1 MTNCIVIL
9 QEKPIK
15 GFDSGNL
22 PVDDNQVPNLKGR
35 KQDWVAF
42 MSQPY

>member
-1 MTNCIVIL
+1 MEKAVISL
-9 QEKPIK
+9 NSINSFPVKLMVNLFCELNIK
-15 GFDSGNL
+15 
-22 PVDDNQVPNLKGR
+22 